1 MDTFLTQWRILVFNM
16 ARTRRKF
23 SREFKAELV
32 KLVVASGQSVA
43 EVAKAHEISDSVVAT
58 WVRQARIDAG
68 EGPAG
73 ALTTQE
79 RAELAALR
87 KECRELRMER
97 DFLKK
102 CSAWF
107 ARQTG

>member
-1 MDTFLTQWRILVFNM
+1 MT
-16 ARTRRKF
+16 RTRRTF
-23 SREFKAELV
+23 SKEFKSELV
-32 KLVVASGQSVA
+32 KLVMASGKSVA
-43 EVAKAHEISDSVVAT
+43 DVAKAHEISDSVVAN

-68 EGPAG
+68 DGPAG
-73 ALTTQE
+73 ALTTDE
-79 RAELAALR
+79 RAELATLR